1 MNTSFK
7 RRTALAMTFGLASL
21 LCTLSSTAWAHDV
34 KVGDVVIDHPYAT
47 PTPPGL
53 KNGGGYFKALKN
65 TGNKAE
71 QLIGAK
77 TPVAASVELHQMSM
91 EGDIMRMKEVSFI
104 EIPAK
109 GQVEL
114 RHGGHASYHLMLMGL
129 KAPLKDG
136 DRFPLTLKFKNA
148 GEKEVMVWVQTPKA
162 TKEDPQHAGHTGH

>member
-1 MNTSFK
+1 MSYSFTH
-7 RRTALAMTFGLASL
+7 RIALGLALAVASYA
-21 LCTLSSTAWAHDV
+21 TPSAAFAHEV
-34 KVGDVVIDHPYAT
+34 SVGDIVIEHPYAT

-53 KNGGGYFKALKN
+53 KNGGGFFKAIKN
-65 TGNKAE
+65 NGTKPD
-71 QLIGAK
+71 QLISAK

-91 EGDIMRMKEVSFI
+91 EGDIMRMKEVPAI
-104 EIPAK
+104 DIPAK

-148 GEKEVMVWVQTPKA
+148 GEKEVMFWVQTPKA
-162 TKEDPQHAGHTGH
+162 MQADTQHSSHTGH